1 MSGTGKLGPFKRSP
15 RSSLGVEW
23 EMQIIDQTSGELR
36 QEVGR
41 LEEAL
46 TVEGNAHPLVNHEII
61 QSTLEITSRPRLL
74 VHEAMGDLEQVVDHI
89 APILDDWDAR
99 LVSAGLHPFSRP
111 ADQTITP
118 TDHYRKLVDSA
129 GYWARQNL
137 ACGLHVHVGVEDV
150 NKVMPLANAVM
161 SYVGPFIALAANS
174 PFWQG
179 EDTGY
184 EAFRPTIFRQ
194 LPTSGLPFQFHTW
207 DEYEAAVGQ
216 LMAAGMITTDHNLFW
231 DVRPARKLG
240 TIEVRMCDAVSSP
253 REVAAVVALIQS
265 LVEHFSKHL
274 DQGETLPCDPP
285 WLVWAN
291 SYAATR
297 YGREATVAKPVDGAE
312 VTHPS
317 TVGGSDGRVTG
328 PGAPGTNGSGAAGQ
342 EVQTQPMREALM
354 EMIQMVEPTAAEL
367 GCSKELEYAAEMVQ
381 GPSGAQRQREAHK
394 AGGFDAV
401 IKHLA
406 KQFDSGFDL

>member
-1 MSGTGKLGPFKRSP
+1 MSTTGTLGGFKRSA
-15 RSSLGVEW
+15 RSTLGVEW
-23 EMQIIDQTSGELR
+23 EMQIIDQRSGELR

-41 LEEAL
+41 LEDTLE
-46 TVEGNAHPLVNHEII
+46 VEGNAHPLVNHEII

-99 LVSAGLHPFSRP
+99 LISAGLHPFSRP
-111 ADQTITP
+111 VDQTITP
-118 TDHYRKLVDSA
+118 TEHYRKLVDSA

-137 ACGLHVHVGVEDV
+137 ACGLHVHIGVEDV
-150 NKVMPLANAVM
+150 QKVIPLSNAVM

-194 LPTSGLPFQFHTW
+194 LPTAGLPFQFQTW
-207 DEYEAAVGQ
+207 DEYEAAVGD
-216 LMAAGMITTDHNLFW
+216 LLTAGMITTDHNLFW
-231 DVRPARKLG
+231 DVRPARQLG

-265 LVEHFSKHL
+265 LVEYFSQQL
-274 DQGETLPCDPP
+274 DAGQPLPCDPP

-291 SYAATR
+291 SAAACR
-297 YGREATVAKPVDGAE
+297 HGRQGTVANYRSGVLTPLPASSGTAPA
-312 VTHPS
+312 TPS
-317 TVGGSDGRVTG
+317 DARTSSPGESVRVR
-328 PGAPGTNGSGAAGQ
+328 S
-342 EVQTQPMREALM
+342 VQEALE
-354 EMIQMVEPTAAEL
+354 EMLQLVEPTAAQL
-367 GCSKELEYAAEMVQ
+367 GCSKELELAADMIQ
-381 GPSGAQRQREAHK
+381 SPSGAQRQREAYEN
-394 AGGFDAV
+394 GGLSGV
-401 IKHLA
+401 IARLA
-406 KQFDSGFDL
+406 QDFDSGFPARG

>member
-1 MSGTGKLGPFKRSP
+1 MSATGKLGSFKRSA

-23 EMQIIDQTSGELR
+23 EMQIIDNTTGELR
-36 QEVGR
+36 QEVGH
-41 LEEAL
+41 LEDAL
-46 TVEGNAHPLVNHEII
+46 QIEGKPHPLVNHEII

-74 VHEAMGDLEQVVDHI
+74 VHEAMGDLQQVLEQIQPV
-89 APILDDWDAR
+89 LSGWDAR
-99 LVSAGLHPFSRP
+99 LISAGLHPFSRP

-118 TDHYRKLVDSA
+118 TDHYRELVDSA

-150 NKVMPLANAVM
+150 NKVMPLTNAVM
-161 SYVGPFIALAANS
+161 SYLGQFIALAANS

-194 LPTSGLPFQFHTW
+194 LPTSSLPFQFHTW

-231 DVRPARKLG
+231 DVRPARQLG
-240 TIEVRMCDAVSSP
+240 TIEIRMCDAVSAP

-265 LVEHFSKHL
+265 LVEHFSKQL
-274 DQGETLPCDPP
+274 DQDEPLPCDPP

-291 SYAATR
+291 NAAACR
-297 YGREATVAKPVDGAE
+297 HGRGASVATLVDG
-312 VTHPS
+312 
-317 TVGGSDGRVTG
+317 
-328 PGAPGTNGSGAAGQ
+328 Q
-342 EVQTQPMREALM
+342 VQTRPMRDALT

-367 GCSKELEYAAEMVQ
+367 GCRKELEYAAEMVQ
-381 GPSGAQRQREAHK
+381 SPSGAQRQRQAHE

-406 KQFDSGFDL
+406 EQFDSGFHL